1 LPYELFNPYLKRGCI
16 VADQVERVERIILL
30 NHAIEIIKAYG
41 NNLNVTLESVPQN
54 LQAIYDKIVELAD
67 VENP

>member
-1 LPYELFNPYLKRGCI
+1 
-16 VADQVERVERIILL
+16 VADQVEKVERIILL

-41 NNLNVTLESVPQN
+41 NNPNSNLESAPKE

-67 VENP
+67 VKNK